1 MTTKH
6 TLGAVMATLVWAGAG
21 SAAELTD
28 GQARHFFNEKGCNG
42 CHDIEEAHLAP
53 SFRSVSSRYSGD
65 KDGRMEELAQK
76 IIHGGAGNWGVVPM
90 ISNPKVTPEE
100 ARAVASW
107 ILTFNV
113 RHPAK

>member
-1 MTTKH
+1 MTIKH
-6 TLGAVMATLVWAGAG
+6 ALGALIAALLWAGSG

-28 GQARHFFNEKGCNG
+28 AQARHFFNEKGCNG
-42 CHDIEEAHLAP
+42 CHDVEEVHLAP
-53 SFRSVSSRYSGD
+53 SFRGVSSRYSGD
-65 KDGRMEELAQK
+65 TDGRIEQLAQK

-107 ILTFNV
+107 ILTFNA
-113 RHPAK
+113 RHPSK